1 MNTDISVSALKCLK
15 HMLGVNDKKPEQ
27 AGYRN
32 YFAAGKGQV
41 EVLEELV
48 NADLA
53 IRGAVTKN
61 LTYYHANANGCDK
74 AGLTNVQKNRALN
87 DA

>member
-1 MNTDISVSALKCLK
+1 MNKDISDSALKCLK
-15 HMLGVNDKKPEQ
+15 HMLGVNDKKPKQ

-32 YFAAGKGQV
+32 YFAAGKGQI

-48 NADLA
+48 NADFA

-74 AGLTNVQKNRALN
+74 AGLSKSEKNRALN